1 LILLNVAKKQ
11 HFCGATSKVVDIF
24 RKTCIIDLVMMMKE
38 EKMTEKTV
46 LQLTQELCT
55 ILKSN
60 YYLRD
65 SKLDYDYVI
74 EAGRKYF
81 KIVMVNNQRSVHA
94 FVDKKT
100 GDLYKAAGWAQPA
113 KGIRFNLISD
123 IERLREIGK
132 TQTGMWAGG
141 YLYR

>member
-1 LILLNVAKKQ
+1 
-11 HFCGATSKVVDIF
+11 
-24 RKTCIIDLVMMMKE
+24 MMMKE

-46 LQLTQELCT
+46 LELTQELCA

-60 YYLRD
+60 YYLRG